1 MLCGITQCYLPPGRG
16 DIHDLTPAEA
26 GARFNDPGGMQSW
39 VDLDIAVSAQPEPK
53 AAYRSTVAINTTV
66 HGEIQTWVLSH
77 RNRTRWPLGAWSGPN
92 RIILPQLLISL
103 LWTYVFR
110 ATGQGG
116 RGHGS
121 NQPRHESGRKEPGRN
136 GKVLWTLRSTVEKV
150 RNGFG
155 LILLS
160 AVITLEKK
168 LWRSTVYLMS
178 CMPKLSKTADDF
190 LRWKPSAGSFI
201 TRKCSRVSSRE
212 HLNSDEFFYEPT
224 REDIRTVLWLNRTV
238 IHPQANRLTVLI
250 LKSRVG

>member
-1 MLCGITQCYLPPGRG
+1 MPCGITQCYLPPGRG
-16 DIHDLTPAEA
+16 DILDLTPAEA
-26 GARFNDPGGMQSW
+26 STRFSDPGRMQGW
-39 VDLDIAVSAQPEPK
+39 VDLDIAVSAQREPK
-53 AAYRSTVAINTTV
+53 AASRSAVAINTTV

-155 LILLS
+155 PILLS

-168 LWRSTVYLMS
+168 LWRSTVYLMLY
-178 CMPKLSKTADDF
+178 MPKLSKTAGDF

-212 HLNSDEFFYEPT
+212 HLHSDEFFDELT

-238 IHPQANRLTVLI
+238 MHTHVNRLTVLF
-250 LKSRVG
+250 